1 MPSTLETID
10 TGFFEWVDEVLDLHT
25 RTNKGIYKVPVIWLG
40 TERVWQ
46 IKNDVRFRDKVG
58 KLILPIISINRES
71 VIKDPTFKG
80 AFQAHIVEQ
89 NDYKGGAYEVE
100 NEINGEKTR
109 NFQNNLK
116 PGTQETGY
124 VDENH
129 LIVKNHYTSPIPSY
143 ITINYTVTLRTEF
156 QQQMNDLLTP
166 FITRTGQI
174 NSFVFNE
181 DGHKYEAFIQ
191 QDFSMNNNTT
201 NPAEEERMFET
212 KISIKVLG
220 YLIGEGINREKP
232 QISIRENVVEIKIS
246 KERVILGDQIPW
258 KKKNKD
264 YRD

>member
-1 MPSTLETID
+1 MQNKHPASTLETID
-10 TGFFEWVDEVLDLHT
+10 TGFYEWVDDILDLHT
-25 RTNKGIYKVPVIWLG
+25 RTNQGIYKVPVIWLG

-143 ITINYTVTLRTEF
+143 VTINYSIVLRTEY

-174 NSFVFNE
+174 NAFKFMKDN
-181 DGHKYEAFIQ
+181 HTYEAFIQ
-191 QDFSMNNNTT
+191 QDYNMNNNTT
-201 NPAEEERMFET
+201 NIGEEERMFET
-212 KISIKVLG
+212 TVTIKTLG
-220 YLIGEGINREKP
+220 YLVGEGYNRP
-232 QISIRENVVEIKIS
+232 RPVSARRESRPKIIF
-246 KERVILGDQIPW
+246 KTETIQ
-258 KKKNKD
+258 K
-264 YRD
+264 